1 MFIVNLWLSFQIHQ
15 FPEKSRMLKKNK
27 ELIFKY
33 FLNLINS
40 AFLIL
45 GLLFVGFG
53 ACLLLDRNTFLT
65 ALDENKQFII
75 YISQILIGMGSAV
88 VLLCLLGYLSIHIK
102 IVWLLILYAVVL
114 SLAFGVQVVFSAL
127 IFTKKEEVQQL
138 WHDKMDLVISEYGS
152 KDKPEDIPKW
162 TILNALQKTCCG
174 QHNYTDWIK
183 NKNKETSDQV
193 PCSCTNSTLRK
204 WFCDEP
210 LNATYLEGCGGKIS
224 TWFDA
229 NALTFIGINFGLLTS
244 EVLQVSF
251 IVAFLRHKNRVYAET

>member
-1 MFIVNLWLSFQIHQ
+1 
-15 FPEKSRMLKKNK
+15 MLKKNK
-27 ELIFKY
+27 VLIFKY

-102 IVWLLILYAVVL
+102 IVWLLIL
-114 SLAFGVQVVFSAL
+114 
-127 IFTKKEEVQQL
+127 VQQL

-162 TILNALQKTCCG
+162 TILNALQKTLQCCG